1 MTEHPEGELAT
12 PEQLDELRSLTGPGE
27 DLPDGMRAHEA
38 AQRIVELRSARK
50 PA

>member
-1 MTEHPEGELAT
+1 MSEHPEDELAT
-12 PEQLDELRSLTGPGE
+12 PAQLDELRFLLMPGE

-38 AQRIVELRSARK
+38 AQRIVELRSSRG